1 MVRGM
6 EIIPVYISPSQ
17 FTTSLDI
24 CFLRISHP
32 SILAS
37 LYTSRAKCLNIGP
50 LCIKMIH
57 IDLLVVV
64 FSQKQ
69 SEERLKVRC
78 LTNPVKLIWAR
89 CETSILAEKEQF
101 QNRAENMCGKVWC
114 SLWTQR
120 WLLYPVTKSKQPTM
134 THEPCNSLCQERVSV
149 AQCPIVGLIQK
160 VWDLI
165 SHQDCY
171 VPYLWCDKKHP
182 SWSY

>member
-1 MVRGM
+1 M
-6 EIIPVYISPSQ
+6 EIISVYISPSQ
-17 FTTSLDI
+17 STTSVDI

-37 LYTSRAKCLNIGP
+37 LYTSIAKCLNIGP

-64 FSQKQ
+64 FSQRQ
-69 SEERLKVRC
+69 SEERLKARC
-78 LTNPVKLIWAR
+78 LMNPVKLIWAR

-101 QNRAENMCGKVWC
+101 QNRAENICGKVWC

-120 WLLYPVTKSKQPTM
+120 WLCIQQQSVNNLPWHMNLVMAFVK
-134 THEPCNSLCQERVSV
+134 RVSV

-165 SHQDCY
+165 PHQNCF
-171 VPYLWCDKKHP
+171 VPYLWCNKKHP
-182 SWSY
+182 SSY

>member
-50 LCIKMIH
+50 LWIKMIH
-57 IDLLVVV
+57 IDLLIVV

-69 SEERLKVRC
+69 SEERLKARC
-78 LTNPVKLIWAR
+78 VMNPVTLIWAR
-89 CETSILAEKEQF
+89 YETSILAEKEQF
-101 QNRAENMCGKVWC
+101 QNRAENRCGKVLC

-120 WLLYPVTKSKQPTM
+120 WLCIQQQSVNNLPWHMNLVMAFVK
-134 THEPCNSLCQERVSV
+134 RVSV

-160 VWDLI
+160 V
-165 SHQDCY
+165 
-171 VPYLWCDKKHP
+171 
-182 SWSY
+182 